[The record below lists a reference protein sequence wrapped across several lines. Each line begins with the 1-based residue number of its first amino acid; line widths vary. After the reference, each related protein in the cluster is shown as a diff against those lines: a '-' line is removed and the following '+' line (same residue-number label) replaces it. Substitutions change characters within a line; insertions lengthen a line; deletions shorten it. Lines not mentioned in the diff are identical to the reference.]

1 MPKLT
6 GFLKMTGAPIPETE
20 QEPKVN
26 SVYRA
31 ILEDVMRRDLHV
43 NRVFYRDLPL
53 EVAAS
58 EPTET
63 GDEFVCDDDDDGR
76 DPFDFYDDDE
86 LMDVDE
92 EE

>member
-6 GFLKMTGAPIPETE
+6 GFLKMTGSPIPETE

-43 NRVFYRDLPL
+43 NRVFYRDLPTHV
-53 EVAAS
+53 E
-58 EPTET
+58 
-63 GDEFVCDDDDDGR
+63 DDDDDDGR
-76 DPFDFYDDDE
+76 DPLDFYDDDE
-86 LMDVDE
+86 LMDVDDE
-92 EE
+92 E